1 MPIKPENRRRYPANW
16 PEIRERIRARSGN
29 RCEWC
34 GVENHALGGRT
45 PSGEFCRASPL
56 GEKKLRLEWPK
67 PGTDGPCLDGRG
79 VTHVLRIIRIVLTVA
94 HVHDHRPEAC
104 DLDNLAHLCQRCHN
118 RHDKDMRQRNAATT
132 RREGKALGDLFEETT
147 ASPLRP

>member
-34 GVENHALGGRT
+34 GVENWAVGYR
-45 PSGEFCRASPL
+45 E
-56 GEKKLRLEWPK
+56 
-67 PGTDGPCLDGRG
+67 DDGRFVMLG
-79 VTHVLRIIRIVLTVA
+79 RSPIEAAMACDAAEDDGRKVIRIVLTVA
-94 HVHDHRPEAC
+94 HVYDHNPENCA
-104 DLDNLAHLCQRCHN
+104 DDNLAHLCQRCHN

>member
-34 GVENHALGGRT
+34 GVENRAVGYREDDGSFVMLGR
-45 PSGEFCRASPL
+45 SPV
-56 GEKKLRLEWPK
+56 EAAMACDAAEE
-67 PGTDGPCLDGRG
+67 DGRK
-79 VTHVLRIIRIVLTVA
+79 VIRIVLTVA

>member
-34 GVENHALGGRT
+34 GVENWAVGYREDDGSFVMLGR
-45 PSGEFCRASPL
+45 SPV
-56 GEKKLRLEWPK
+56 EAAMACDAAEE
-67 PGTDGPCLDGRG
+67 DGRK
-79 VTHVLRIIRIVLTVA
+79 IIRIVLTVA

>member
-34 GVENHALGGRT
+34 GVENWAVGYREDDGSFVMLGR
-45 PSGEFCRASPL
+45 SPV
-56 GEKKLRLEWPK
+56 EAAMACDAAEE
-67 PGTDGPCLDGRG
+67 DGRK
-79 VTHVLRIIRIVLTVA
+79 VIRIVLTVA

-147 ASPLRP
+147 ASHLRP

>member
-34 GVENHALGGRT
+34 GVENWAVGYREDDGSFVMLGR
-45 PSGEFCRASPL
+45 SRIEAAMACDAA
-56 GEKKLRLEWPK
+56 EE
-67 PGTDGPCLDGRG
+67 DGRK
-79 VTHVLRIIRIVLTVA
+79 IIRIVLTVA

>member
-34 GVENHALGGRT
+34 GVENWAVGYREDDGSFVMLGR
-45 PSGEFCRASPL
+45 SPV
-56 GEKKLRLEWPK
+56 EAAMACDAAEE
-67 PGTDGPCLDGRG
+67 DGRK
-79 VTHVLRIIRIVLTVA
+79 VIRIVLTVA